1 MYITTRRNTACIG
14 SASAIPIAITVLIPK
29 GVGVNA
35 VVVVIAVAVVDGVA
49 WGGKAVVAG
58 IVGVAKA
65 IFVVVIVKGA
75 GGMLVMYWLMSL
87 KSPLLST

>member
-49 WGGKAVVAG
+49 WGAKVVVAG
-58 IVGVAKA
+58 LVGLAKA
-65 IFVVVIVKGA
+65 SFALVLEKVP
-75 GGMLVMYWLMSL
+75 GGLLVLIC
-87 KSPLLST
+87 